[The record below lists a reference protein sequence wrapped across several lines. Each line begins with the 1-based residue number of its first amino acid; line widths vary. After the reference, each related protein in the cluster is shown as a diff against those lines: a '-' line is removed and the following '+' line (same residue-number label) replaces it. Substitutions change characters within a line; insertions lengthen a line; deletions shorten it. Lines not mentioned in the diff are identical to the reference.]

1 MIGRCYSKS
10 FHDPNNPVQANRTKE
25 SDLRKLLIAIL
36 CLVVLA
42 ACSGPKDTPLPREL
56 DKMESIKPAMEK
68 LTPEERELAASYI
81 MRHTIG
87 SKMKGMFGG
96 KEGPGIP
103 EGMTLGK
110 AIDEQRKFKA
120 DAAMEEAKQQA
131 LKDKLKAER
140 EAAMK
145 PMREAITVTL
155 VSKKIRPEYVS
166 GMLLNEHLVVVFGYK
181 NNTDKDISGVKGYIS
196 VKDLF
201 GDEISGFLISND
213 TTIKAGQT
221 ITWTGS
227 RSVKFAFGDNKDRKL
242 AELEDEKYKVVWEPK
257 IIVFKD
263 GTKLTVPDE

>member
-1 MIGRCYSKS
+1 M
-10 FHDPNNPVQANRTKE
+10 
-25 SDLRKLLIAIL
+25 RKLLVAIL

-56 DKMESIKPAMEK
+56 DKMETIKPAMEK
-68 LTPEERELAASYI
+68 LTPEERELAGSYI
-81 MRHTIG
+81 LRHTIG

-103 EGMTLGK
+103 DGMTLGK

-120 DAAMEEAKQQA
+120 DAALEEAKQQA
-131 LKDKLKAER
+131 LKAKLQAER

-155 VSKKIRPEYVS
+155 VSKRIKPQNGYG
-166 GMLLNEHLVVVFGYK
+166 GMLLDENLVVTFGYK
-181 NNTDKDISGVKGYIS
+181 NNTDKDIAGVKGRIS

-201 GDEISGFLISND
+201 GDEISAFLISND

-221 ITWTGS
+221 ASWTGS
-227 RSVKFAFGDNKDRKL
+227 RSVKYAFGDNKDRKL
-242 AELEDEKYKVVWEPK
+242 AELEDDKYKVVWDPK
-257 IIVFKD
+257 MIVFKD
-263 GTKLTVPDE
+263 GTKLTVQDQ